1 MFIPIFSHYKVTENL
16 FAAILYR
23 KRPIHMTSYEQVY
36 RFLYSLISFKI
47 IPQHIHELNQ
57 DQLMASCIT
66 PPFITEFKLVPC
78 RPIYTNHLI
87 TYKLLSLRRNLQ
99 IEPSN
104 HLLFLYN
111 QTTISPE
118 TVRFDILKQLMLHLL
133 RKLPMQQHLIMET
146 Q

>member
-1 MFIPIFSHYKVTENL
+1 MLH
-16 FAAILYR
+16 
-23 KRPIHMTSYEQVY
+23 Q
-36 RFLYSLISFKI
+36 
-47 IPQHIHELNQ
+47 
-57 DQLMASCIT
+57 
-66 PPFITEFKLVPC
+66 
-78 RPIYTNHLI
+78 
-87 TYKLLSLRRNLQ
+87 NLQ

-146 Q
+146 YYFLLLTKYYKY

>member
-1 MFIPIFSHYKVTENL
+1 MLH
-16 FAAILYR
+16 
-23 KRPIHMTSYEQVY
+23 Q
-36 RFLYSLISFKI
+36 
-47 IPQHIHELNQ
+47 
-57 DQLMASCIT
+57 
-66 PPFITEFKLVPC
+66 
-78 RPIYTNHLI
+78 
-87 TYKLLSLRRNLQ
+87 NLQ

-146 Q
+146 

>member
-1 MFIPIFSHYKVTENL
+1 
-16 FAAILYR
+16 
-23 KRPIHMTSYEQVY
+23 
-36 RFLYSLISFKI
+36 
-47 IPQHIHELNQ
+47 
-57 DQLMASCIT
+57 MATYIT

-87 TYKLLSLRRNLQ
+87 TYKQLSLRQNLQ

-111 QTTISPE
+111 QTAISPE
-118 TVRFDILKQLMLHLL
+118 TVRLDILKHQMLRLL

-146 Q
+146 Y